1 MSDLQTGGINF
12 NNNDPIEDIKLN
24 VIKKVIPATITIHK
38 SENDF
43 INYFDFLK
51 KIASKELDTK
61 DLNVIDEDDHKW
73 YFNEEANSFL
83 NDDNDYLSDYYNDID
98 LVNLKLKIIPK
109 EENTQFSSSEAR
121 NKVIKYLEN
130 QYMDLDMEIDNCQ
143 GCMDGLDEAFEELA
157 IYKDLLSKF
166 GISVEKERERLTNEW
181 YAKRIEE
188 EKQKESKKKAVFDH
202 IKFNWDLLLSKDPSK
217 EILFDIVLKINQL
230 LDYLQENE

>member
-24 VIKKVIPATITIHK
+24 IIKKVIPATITIHK
-38 SENDF
+38 AENDF

-61 DLNVIDEDDHKW
+61 NLNVIDEDDHKW

-109 EENTQFSSSEAR
+109 EESTQFSSSEAR

-143 GCMDGLDEAFEELA
+143 GCMDGLDEAFEELS

-166 GISVEKERERLTNEW
+166 GINVEKERQRLTDEW
-181 YAKRIEE
+181 FTKRREE
-188 EKQKESKKKAVFDH
+188 ERQKESKKKAVFDH
-202 IKFNWDLLLSKDPSK
+202 VKFNWDLLLSKDPAK

-230 LDYLQENE
+230 LDYLRENE

>member
-24 VIKKVIPATITIHK
+24 IIKKVIPATITIHK
-38 SENDF
+38 AENDF

-73 YFNEEANSFL
+73 HFNEEANSFL

-109 EENTQFSSSEAR
+109 EESTQFSSSEAR

-143 GCMDGLDEAFEELA
+143 GCMDGLDEAFEELS

-166 GISVEKERERLTNEW
+166 GINVEKERQRLTDEW
-181 YAKRIEE
+181 FTKRREE

-217 EILFDIVLKINQL
+217 ETLFDIVLKINQL

>member
-109 EENTQFSSSEAR
+109 EESTQFSSS
-121 NKVIKYLEN
+121 
-130 QYMDLDMEIDNCQ
+130 
-143 GCMDGLDEAFEELA
+143 
-157 IYKDLLSKF
+157 
-166 GISVEKERERLTNEW
+166 
-181 YAKRIEE
+181 
-188 EKQKESKKKAVFDH
+188 
-202 IKFNWDLLLSKDPSK
+202 LLL
-217 EILFDIVLKINQL
+217 VNH
-230 LDYLQENE
+230 

>member
-12 NNNDPIEDIKLN
+12 NNNSMEDIKLN
-24 VIKKVIPATITIHK
+24 VIKKVIPATLTIHK
-38 SENDF
+38 PEDDF

-51 KIASKELDTK
+51 KITSKELNTK
-61 DLNVIDEDDHKW
+61 NLNVIDEDNHKW

-83 NDDNDYLSDYYNDID
+83 NEDDDYLSDYYNDID

-109 EENTQFSSSEAR
+109 EESTQFSSSEAR

-143 GCMDGLDEAFEELA
+143 GCMDGLDEAFEELS

-166 GISVEKERERLTNEW
+166 GINVEKERQRLTDEW
-181 YAKRIEE
+181 FAKRREE
-188 EKQKESKKKAVFDH
+188 ERQKESKKKAVFDH
-202 IKFNWDLLLSKDPSK
+202 VKFNWDLLLSKDPAK

-230 LDYLQENE
+230 LDYLRENE